1 MGTVMIVS
9 TLTDPIACDS
19 YDLAAYQT
27 LSLGGRVHVVPPQEM
42 PQGEIAAL
50 LRATNSCD
58 RRPRLTFA
66 QHPQLYSCSC
76 SPF

>member
-27 LSLGGRVHVVPPQEM
+27 LSLDGRVHVVLP
-42 PQGEIAAL
+42 
-50 LRATNSCD
+50 
-58 RRPRLTFA
+58 
-66 QHPQLYSCSC
+66 
-76 SPF
+76 